1 MYLEIV
7 TPEAVLLRSE
17 VDSVTV
23 PGINGEFQILE
34 NHAAVVSVLGKGLI
48 KVDITSK
55 SVDMDA
61 LSPSFSR
68 EQSNKNILLLPVD
81 GGVLELK
88 DNKIIVL
95 AE

>member
-34 NHAAVVSVLGKGLI
+34 NHAAVVSVLGKGMI
-48 KVDITSK
+48 KVDTTSK

-68 EQSNKNILLLPVD
+68 DQSNKNILLLPVD

>member
-34 NHAAVVSVLGKGLI
+34 NHAAVVSVLGKGMI

-55 SVDMDA
+55 STEMES
-61 LSPSFSR
+61 LSASFSR
-68 EQSNKNILLLPVD
+68 DEANKNILLLPVD

>member
-34 NHAAVVSVLGKGLI
+34 NHAAVVSVLGKGMI
-48 KVDITSK
+48 KVDTTSK
-55 SVDMDA
+55 NIDIKS

-68 EQSNKNILLLPVD
+68 DESDKNILLLPVD

-88 DNKIIVL
+88 DNRIIVL